1 MEPAQGKG
9 SEAASTGEVSAAEA
23 RVVKSK
29 DSQTVATAAKI
40 IGIAALAALVIV
52 EFDNILWLLH
62 VVWNVV
68 SPLIAGAVLAYLLNL
83 ISSRLERVIMPN
95 VKSHPLELLRRGICI
110 VLTLLIIVAFV
121 VIVVN
126 LVKDEIAE
134 AFGALG
140 SGITTAIDWIQELIA
155 SGDGGESEALE
166 EISALLSG
174 DVAAWQES
182 ISALVEDIGGIGG
195 IATTAI
201 DMVSSAAT
209 TIVDVVIAFV
219 FSLYVTA
226 DKERVLSGCRIFGHF
241 LFRGDDYDKAYHVV
255 TTANYCFSHFIFG
268 QCVEATILGTLCG
281 IGMAIFGMPYA
292 ASIGFC
298 VGITSLVPLVGSW
311 IGGIIG
317 ALMILSVNPIQ
328 AIWFIVFL
336 VTLQQIEGH
345 VIYPN
350 VVGNIIKVPGIW
362 VLVSVFVGGTLF
374 GVLGILM
381 GVPLVATI
389 RKLVKEYREDNGM
402 TSDDSEFP
410 DPSWKKRKR
419 EMAGAEAG
427 Q

>member
-9 SEAASTGEVSAAEA
+9 SEAASAGEVSAAEA
-23 RVVKSK
+23 RTRRSK

-419 EMAGAEAG
+419 EMAEAEAG